1 MIYFWVALSYLLILI
16 VVGAVRS
23 RNVKNQADFMVAGRK
38 LPTYVLVGTLL
49 ATWIGSGSIFGN
61 AEKTYEIGIVA
72 LILPIAGF
80 LGIIVLYFI
89 AGRVRNFKQF
99 TVQDILE
106 VRYNKWAR
114 VFGTITVVTAYTTI
128 VSYQYRAGGA
138 VINIINP
145 DIDVSTGVII
155 SAVFVIIYTA
165 MAGMLSVAYTDLVN
179 GVLIII
185 GIFLAVPF
193 LFVEAGGIEGMRQVL
208 PDSHFNFRGILS
220 WWEIVGL
227 LLPPFLLMLGDANM
241 YQRFFSAKDAAT
253 AKKSVIYMLIGV
265 AVVEVMIILT
275 AWMASALNPGLE
287 TPGRVI
293 VFAAF
298 NNLPVLLGVIIISTV
313 IAIIV
318 STADSYL
325 LVPATSLVRDI
336 YQRFIEPD
344 ISPKKIVLLS
354 RIVVIVLGI
363 IAYLLSTLDD
373 KFLSV
378 ALYAYTI
385 YGAGITPAL
394 LASFFW
400 KRATTQGGVSSILV
414 GTFVTIIW
422 KNFGMGSSVPASMGL
437 SGVEIDAVIPAIF
450 LSVFTLIVVSLLTEP
465 PDEEK
470 WLPFMTK

>member
-1 MIYFWVALSYLLILI
+1 
-16 VVGAVRS
+16 
-23 RNVKNQADFMVAGRK
+23 
-38 LPTYVLVGTLL
+38 
-49 ATWIGSGSIFGN
+49 
-61 AEKTYEIGIVA
+61 
-72 LILPIAGF
+72 
-80 LGIIVLYFI
+80 
-89 AGRVRNFKQF
+89 
-99 TVQDILE
+99 
-106 VRYNKWAR
+106 
-114 VFGTITVVTAYTTI
+114 
-128 VSYQYRAGGA
+128 
-138 VINIINP
+138 
-145 DIDVSTGVII
+145 
-155 SAVFVIIYTA
+155 
-165 MAGMLSVAYTDLVN
+165 ML
-179 GVLIII
+179 
-185 GIFLAVPF
+185 F
-193 LFVEAGGIEGMRQVL
+193 
-208 PDSHFNFRGILS
+208 
-220 WWEIVGL
+220 
-227 LLPPFLLMLGDANM
+227 
-241 YQRFFSAKDAAT
+241 
-253 AKKSVIYMLIGV
+253 GV
-265 AVVEVMIILT
+265 AAVEVMIILT

-298 NNLPVLLGVIIISTV
+298 NNLPVVLGVIIISTV
-313 IAIIV
+313 FAIIV

-354 RIVVIVLGI
+354 RIVVVVLGI
-363 IAYLLSTLDD
+363 IAYMLSTLDD

>member
-1 MIYFWVALSYLLILI
+1 MVYFWVALIYLLILI

-23 RNVKNQADFMVAGRK
+23 RNVKDQADFMVAGRK

-61 AEKTYEIGIVA
+61 AEKTYEIGIIA
-72 LILPIAGF
+72 LILPISGF

-89 AGRVRNFKQF
+89 ADKVRNFKQF

-114 VFGTITVVTAYTTI
+114 ILGTITVVIAYTTI

-145 DIDVSTGVII
+145 DIDM
-155 SAVFVIIYTA
+155 Y
-165 MAGMLSVAYTDLVN
+165 SVAYTDLVN

-193 LFVEAGGIEGMRQVL
+193 LFVEVGGIEGMRQLL
-208 PDSHFNFRGILS
+208 PDSHFNFTGILS
-220 WWEIVGL
+220 GWEIVGL
-227 LLPPFLLMLGDANM
+227 LLPAFLLMLGDANM

-275 AWMASALNPGLE
+275 AWIASALNPGLE
-287 TPGRVI
+287 IPGRVI
-293 VFAAF
+293 VYAAF
-298 NNLPVLLGVIIISTV
+298 NNLPVVLGVIIISTV
-313 IAIIV
+313 IGIIV

-344 ISPKKIVLLS
+344 VSPKKIVLLS
-354 RIVVIVLGI
+354 RIVVVVLGI
-363 IAYLLSTLDD
+363 LAYLLSTLDD

-400 KRATTQGGVSSILV
+400 KRATTPGGVSSILV

-422 KNFGMGSSVPASMGL
+422 KNFGMDVTVPASLGL
-437 SGVEIDAVIPAIF
+437 SGVVIDAVIPAIF
-450 LSVFTLIVVSLLTEP
+450 LSVSTLIVVSLLTEP
-465 PDEEK
+465 PSKEK
-470 WLPFMTK
+470 WLPFMSE

>member
-1 MIYFWVALSYLLILI
+1 MVYFWVSLIYLLILI
-16 VVGAVRS
+16 VVGAIRS
-23 RNVKNQADFMVAGRK
+23 GSVKDQADFMVAGRK

-49 ATWIGSGSIFGN
+49 ATWIGTGSIFGN
-61 AEKTYEIGIVA
+61 AEKTYEIGILA

-80 LGIIVLYFI
+80 LGIVVLYFI
-89 AGRVRNFKQF
+89 ADKVRNFKQF

-114 VFGTITVVTAYTTI
+114 VFGTLTVVTAYTTI

-145 DIDVSTGVII
+145 NIDVSTGVII
-155 SAVFVIIYTA
+155 AAVFVIIYTA
-165 MAGMLSVAYTDLVN
+165 LAGMFSVAYTDLVN

-208 PDSHFNFRGILS
+208 PDSHFNFSGILS
-220 WWEIVGL
+220 GWQIVGL
-227 LLPPFLLMLGDANM
+227 LLPPFLLMIGDANM

-265 AVVEVMIILT
+265 AAVEVMIILT

-298 NNLPVLLGVIIISTV
+298 NNLPVILGTVIISTV

-344 ISPKKIVLLS
+344 VSPKKIVLLS
-354 RIVVIVLGI
+354 RIVVVVLGI
-363 IAYLLSTLDD
+363 LAYLLSTLDD

-400 KRATTQGGVSSILV
+400 KRATTPGGVSSILV

-422 KNFGMGSSVPASMGL
+422 KNFGMDSSVPASLGL
-437 SGVEIDAVIPAIF
+437 SGVEIDAVIPAIL
-450 LSVFTLIVVSLLTEP
+450 LSVLTLIVVSLLTEP
-465 PDEEK
+465 PDKEK
-470 WLPFMTK
+470 WLPFMSE